1 LSHWTIQKE
10 MRAKRHSGEPPA
22 QQQRQQQLQQQQ
34 LEAAAAYVTKHWTQ
48 ALFYSSLQA
57 FDVPLPPVN

>member
-1 LSHWTIQKE
+1 